1 MPKAART
8 RAQQRRLEWALL
20 ALALLCLVAWLSP
33 PQQMAGL
40 NHLVQD
46 LGLRSLAR
54 PPHPDIVV
62 IAVDDRSI
70 TSIGRWP
77 WRRAL
82 HAQLVDVVTAQ
93 NPKAIG
99 LDILFSE
106 PDLDYPLD
114 DALLAQALARSQ
126 RVVLPVLQRN
136 QAGLME
142 GASELPLDVFADA
155 AAALGHVHVAP
166 DGDGVVRGLYL
177 QEGPASAPWS
187 HFSLALQCVAQNAA
201 ARCKNS
207 PPTNSTPVTPPH
219 WTERQ
224 PELIAYAGGP
234 GHYPT
239 YSYIDVLRGR
249 VPPNAFQGK
258 YVLVGAVASG
268 LGDTFATP
276 VSSGARLMP
285 GVEVVAHILDSHLS
299 GIRLKAAPA
308 AANIAFNLLPVAVA
322 LLTLLFAGPLTALL
336 ASFGLGLGTLL
347 MSMALMRWT
356 GWHFAPAAALLGLVL
371 AYPLWSWRRLSAAA
385 HFLRTEMEHL
395 RSEGLPVRNSPWA
408 RRGDFLERRI
418 NAVEAA
424 SRQLRDLHQFVS
436 NSLQQLPAPNFVCDA
451 QGRILLANVAAQR
464 HVGLGPFEPQS
475 ALQGK
480 SIFQVLHD
488 LQDAHTLQPLLSPD
502 KLLAGQIP
510 AQSEGHDAK
519 GRSLLMLCKPFTEF
533 ANVGWLITLVDMTEI
548 RRALQQRDQALH
560 FISHDIR
567 APNASILTLLE
578 MQRNS
583 MEPLQADELL
593 KRIEKY
599 AQASLSMAES
609 FVRLASAQSNEYRV
623 APLDLASVLQD
634 AVDDAWT
641 QASNQEVSVTI
652 LQIPH
657 SAPCVG
663 DRPLLARA
671 MANVL
676 NNAIK
681 YSPARGTV
689 RCSLYARGPNWVI
702 SIRDEGP
709 GIDPAQQDRLFK
721 PFSRLHDQTHPNI
734 SGVGLGL
741 ALVHTVVKRHGGS
754 LELESAVGQGAEFR
768 LVLPASASD

>member
-1 MPKAART
+1 MRF
-8 RAQQRRLEWALL
+8 
-20 ALALLCLVAWLSP
+20 S
-33 PQQMAGL
+33 
-40 NHLVQD
+40 
-46 LGLRSLAR
+46 
-54 PPHPDIVV
+54 
-62 IAVDDRSI
+62 SI
-70 TSIGRWP
+70 FSKQ
-77 WRRAL
+77 AL
-82 HAQLVDVVTAQ
+82 HAMGHTCHTYLTGAQLLHSLQSECFDLLIVDWHLPDTTGPEVVRWVRQ
-93 NPKAIG
+93 HVG
-99 LDILFSE
+99 LEMPILFV
-106 PDLDYPLD
+106 PH
-114 DALLAQALARSQ
+114 R
-126 RVVLPVLQRN
+126 
-136 QAGLME
+136 
-142 GASELPLDVFADA
+142 
-155 AAALGHVHVAP
+155 
-166 DGDGVVRGLYL
+166 
-177 QEGPASAPWS
+177 QE
-187 HFSLALQCVAQNAA
+187 
-201 ARCKNS
+201 
-207 PPTNSTPVTPPH
+207 
-219 WTERQ
+219 ERDIV
-224 PELIAYAGGP
+224 E
-234 GHYPT
+234 
-239 YSYIDVLRGR
+239 
-249 VPPNAFQGK
+249 
-258 YVLVGAVASG
+258 G
-268 LGDTFATP
+268 LGCGADDFMTKP
-276 VSSGARLMP
+276 VRIGELRAR
-285 GVEVVAHILDSHLS
+285 V
-299 GIRLKAAPA
+299 
-308 AANIAFNLLPVAVA
+308 
-322 LLTLLFAGPLTALL
+322 
-336 ASFGLGLGTLL
+336 
-347 MSMALMRWT
+347 
-356 GWHFAPAAALLGLVL
+356 
-371 AYPLWSWRRLSAAA
+371 
-385 HFLRTEMEHL
+385 
-395 RSEGLPVRNSPWA
+395 PVRNRPWA

-480 SIFQVLHD
+480 SIFQVLQD

-502 KLLAGQIP
+502 KLLAGEIP

-689 RCSLYARGPNWVI
+689 RCSLYARGTNWVI
-702 SIRDEGP
+702 SIHDEGP

-721 PFSRLHDQTHPNI
+721 PFSRLHDLTHPNI